1 MIYFKKKSLIKK
13 AVNKIKEKMENF
25 KFPIFSFSRGFFLFF
40 GFFLFTLYSS
50 YLFLLP
56 KYLTGEIIEKAINN
70 YVLKNY
76 KYSLDVAK
84 FVVKPNYKLDVN
96 LKADS
101 IRILYPYKAD
111 FICVKNILDQC
122 LS

>member
-84 FVVKPNYKLDVN
+84 FVAEYQTLTAQASAECQSTFLEDYM
-96 LKADS
+96 
-101 IRILYPYKAD
+101 ILY
-111 FICVKNILDQC
+111 ICDLIIK
-122 LS
+122 